1 MTQDTDI
8 SALMADIG
16 ARAKAAAAV
25 LATATAER
33 KHAALISA
41 ADAVWAGR
49 AQIFAANDQDMA
61 YGADKGLTP
70 AMLDRLKL
78 DEDRLRVERGYL
90 FYSDTVVP
98 LGPVQH
104 IDVDQ
109 GPIMRRYD
117 LATLTVHTAG
127 NHGASVSLPGLRHDD
142 AVAMRE
148 AIREYIKVAQG

>member
-1 MTQDTDI
+1 MDAKETLKPLDPAYIQVMRI
-8 SALMADIG
+8 GSALFAAIPLAG
-16 ARAKAAAAV
+16 ALILELAQLTVTGLFIIPAV
-25 LATATAER
+25 LLTAWFVLVRPAR
-33 KHAALISA
+33 RYAHWGYAL
-41 ADAVWAGR
+41 G
-49 AQIFAANDQDMA
+49 
-61 YGADKGLTP
+61 
-70 AMLDRLKL
+70 
-78 DEDRLRVERGYL
+78 EDRLRVERGYL

-98 LGPVQH
+98 LGRVQH

>member
-1 MTQDTDI
+1 MDAKETLKPLDPAYIQVMRI
-8 SALMADIG
+8 GSALFAAIPLAG
-16 ARAKAAAAV
+16 ALILEFAQLTVTGLFIIPAV
-25 LATATAER
+25 LLTAWFVLVLPAR
-33 KHAALISA
+33 RYAHWGYAL
-41 ADAVWAGR
+41 G
-49 AQIFAANDQDMA
+49 
-61 YGADKGLTP
+61 G
-70 AMLDRLKL
+70 
-78 DEDRLRVERGYL
+78 DRLRVERGYL

-98 LGPVQH
+98 LGRVQH

>member
-1 MTQDTDI
+1 MDATETLKPLDPAYIQVMRI
-8 SALMADIG
+8 GSALF
-16 ARAKAAAAV
+16 AAIP
-25 LATATAER
+25 LAG
-33 KHAALISA
+33 ALILESA
-41 ADAVWAGR
+41 QLTVTGLFIIPVVLLTVW
-49 AQIFAANDQDMA
+49 FV
-61 YGADKGLTP
+61 LVLP
-70 AMLDRLKL
+70 ARRYAHWGYALG
-78 DEDRLRVERGYL
+78 EDRLRVERGYL

-98 LGPVQH
+98 LGRVQH

>member
-1 MTQDTDI
+1 MDAKETLKPLDPAYIQVMRI
-8 SALMADIG
+8 GSALFAAIPLAG
-16 ARAKAAAAV
+16 ALILEFAQLTVTGLFIIPAV
-25 LATATAER
+25 LLTAWFV
-33 KHAALISA
+33 L
-41 ADAVWAGR
+41 V
-49 AQIFAANDQDMA
+49 
-61 YGADKGLTP
+61 LP
-70 AMLDRLKL
+70 ARRYEHWGYVLG
-78 DEDRLRVERGYL
+78 EDRLRVERGYL

-98 LGPVQH
+98 LGRVQH

>member
-1 MTQDTDI
+1 MDATETLKPLDPAYIQVMRI
-8 SALMADIG
+8 GSALFAAIPLAG
-16 ARAKAAAAV
+16 ALILELAQLTVTGLFIIPAV
-25 LATATAER
+25 LMTAWFVLVLPAR
-33 KHAALISA
+33 RYGHWGYAL
-41 ADAVWAGR
+41 G
-49 AQIFAANDQDMA
+49 
-61 YGADKGLTP
+61 
-70 AMLDRLKL
+70 
-78 DEDRLRVERGYL
+78 EDRLRVERGYL

-98 LGPVQH
+98 LGRVQH